1 MNSLPERCSKKLNQE
16 YPTFSDAEFARHRKA
31 FEAAMEH
38 RGVRHVIIRGAL
50 KVGPSI
56 QWLTGWPVTAE
67 AVIVYSIG
75 ETQNSISST
84 PTTRRSPAGSS
95 TIAT

>member
-1 MNSLPERCSKKLNQE
+1 LNSLPERCSKILNQE
-16 YPTFSDAEFARHRKA
+16 YPTFSDAEFARRRKA

-38 RGVRHVIIRGAL
+38 RGVRHVIIRSAL
-50 KVGPSI
+50 KAGPSI
-56 QWLTGWPVTAE
+56 QWLTGWLVTAE

-75 ETQNSISST
+75 ENLKLYIQH
-84 PTTRRSPAGSS
+84 TRRSPAGSS

>member
-67 AVIVYSIG
+67 AVIDM
-75 ETQNSISST
+75 
-84 PTTRRSPAGSS
+84 TRDYIRLRWVKSAEELD
-95 TIAT
+95 